1 METALS
7 DSLEE
12 SEDNRSINEYSLD
25 YNNKSGDM
33 SALVAT
39 ILTSCARSL
48 LSAQYEAQPWQAHKQ
63 EIMETILW
71 YQHLWF
77 RMQN

>member
-12 SEDNRSINEYSLD
+12 SEDYRSIIEYSLD

-48 LSAQYEAQPWQAHKQ
+48 KEGALCAV
-63 EIMETILW
+63 
-71 YQHLWF
+71 
-77 RMQN
+77 